1 MRSRRAA
8 WQSQHRC
15 RDKGGEETIGS
26 GEAEEEGRNRVNERE
41 NSPSD
46 RSVAVAG
53 ESARREEPGK
63 KITSVR

>member
-1 MRSRRAA
+1 LRSRRTA
-8 WQSQHRC
+8 WQSQRRC
-15 RDKGGEETIGS
+15 RNKGGEENIGS
-26 GEAEEEGRNRVNERE
+26 GGAEGGKEQGDRE
-41 NSPSD
+41 SSPSD